1 MLLLQKKKI
10 MTPNALTA
18 INVLN
23 CIKVS
28 PSTEKQSLFYSQSLF
43 SYFLTIQVNLFLIN
57 LNYH

>member
-1 MLLLQKKKI
+1 

-23 CIKVS
+23 HIKVS
-28 PSTEKQSLFYSQSLF
+28 PSSEYLNKQSFFYSQSLF